1 MALVSRQVTELLG
14 ETRRSVGLVLACP
27 RRVEPSVASRV
38 IYLRKPQR
46 ASRRIKPKSR
56 GLRTGLQLS
65 KQRVLYPRAQ
75 TCPES
80 LLTSGRV
87 QNPFLT
93 SGRVQTPAGDP
104 GQGLLKARQSKR
116 VKAPHEGG
124 QALTTSCPRPPTP
137 LSIWSMS
144 CLAGHTFSPFHRRC
158 GIPVHYV

>member
-1 MALVSRQVTELLG
+1 
-14 ETRRSVGLVLACP
+14 
-27 RRVEPSVASRV
+27 
-38 IYLRKPQR
+38 LRKPQR
-46 ASRRIKPKSR
+46 ASRRIKQKSR

-80 LLTSGRV
+80 LLTSGRVQNPFLTSGRVQNPFLTSGRV